1 MSAKGSEADGLCR
14 SREGERR
21 PVRTPDR
28 PLPAAHNTIR
38 PSLRFV
44 SLDGVGNHLQFR
56 FLLRPLGAAGVR
68 GIVSAGLAPGI
79 PTPLERAALETA
91 RDADVVIVQTSRAG
105 SGRVA
110 LRRYLEEAGM
120 VAADNL
126 NPQKARILLMLALT
140 KSQDIGEIRR
150 IFATY

>member
-1 MSAKGSEADGLCR
+1 MRETRRRIALLE
-14 SREGERR
+14 REGKT
-21 PVRTPDR
+21 VK
-28 PLPAAHNTIR
+28 L
-38 PSLRFV
+38 FC
-44 SLDGVGNHLQFR
+44 VGR
-56 FLLRPLGAAGVR
+56 KARDLLRRDHGSK
-68 GIVSAGLAPGI
+68 IVGSIDDAVECQQGFD
-79 PTPLERAALETA
+79 LETA
-91 RDADVVIVQTSRAG
+91 RDAGVVIVQSSRAG

-150 IFATY
+150 IFDTY

>member
-1 MSAKGSEADGLCR
+1 M
-14 SREGERR
+14 
-21 PVRTPDR
+21 
-28 PLPAAHNTIR
+28 
-38 PSLRFV
+38 
-44 SLDGVGNHLQFR
+44 
-56 FLLRPLGAAGVR
+56 
-68 GIVSAGLAPGI
+68 
-79 PTPLERAALETA
+79 
-91 RDADVVIVQTSRAG
+91 IVQTSRAG